1 MVKIDTFL
9 SVLVVVAVC
18 VNLLYV
24 FVDKF
29 FNKKN
34 SERYDEDLHTLALG
48 SQLSALIISITYAI
62 LYFMFDFKW

>member
-1 MVKIDTFL
+1 MVKIDAFL
-9 SVLVVVAVC
+9 QVLVIVAVF
-18 VNLLYV
+18 VNLFYV
-24 FVDKF
+24 FMDKF

>member
-1 MVKIDTFL
+1 MVKVDAFL
-9 SVLVVVAVC
+9 QVLVIVAVF
-18 VNLLYV
+18 VNLFYV
-24 FVDKF
+24 FIDKF

-48 SQLSALIISITYAI
+48 SQLSAIIILMTYSI

>member
-1 MVKIDTFL
+1 MVKVDAFL
-9 SVLVVVAVC
+9 QVLVIVAVF
-18 VNLLYV
+18 VNLFYV
-24 FVDKF
+24 FMDKF

-48 SQLSALIISITYAI
+48 SQLSAIIILMTYSI

>member
-1 MVKIDTFL
+1 MVKVDAFL
-9 SVLVVVAVC
+9 QVLVIVAVF
-18 VNLLYV
+18 VNLFYV
-24 FVDKF
+24 FTDKF

-48 SQLSALIISITYAI
+48 SQLSAIIILMTYSI

>member
-1 MVKIDTFL
+1 MVKVDAFL
-9 SVLVVVAVC
+9 QVLVIVTVF
-18 VNLLYV
+18 VNLFYV
-24 FVDKF
+24 FMDKF

-48 SQLSALIISITYAI
+48 SQLSAIIILMTYSV

>member
-1 MVKIDTFL
+1 MVKVDAFL
-9 SVLVVVAVC
+9 QVLVIVAVF
-18 VNLLYV
+18 VNLFYV
-24 FVDKF
+24 FMDKF

-48 SQLSALIISITYAI
+48 SQLSAIIILMTYSV

>member
-1 MVKIDTFL
+1 MVKIDAFL
-9 SVLVVVAVC
+9 QVLVIVAVF
-18 VNLLYV
+18 VNLFYV
-24 FVDKF
+24 FMDKF

-48 SQLSALIISITYAI
+48 SQLSAIIILMTYSI